1 MENPDRDI
9 PVARVPPI
17 PDRTG
22 VEIDT
27 TFDFRSD
34 AGSGDPD
41 KHSPTL
47 RRYHKLLWSKR
58 LPNGKFFDL
67 DDSDPRR
74 YLYHHSE
81 LGEFL
86 LTSDSVIPTLTRR
99 KKLKAIT
106 DQVGEDLNDEFRYLS
121 YTIGGMLVFPGNQTD
136 GKQTINTARG
146 FSQAISDRLDLTLES
161 IRRYYLDEDSPLA
174 GVLARYDRFF
184 RLFGDFAGYID
195 FFLLHDAIDDDASN
209 IRFCMP
215 FDDFRGPSV
224 PTSLS
229 TYLEY
234 RARSIE
240 FIHARNRRIEH
251 YLREGS
257 DRVAAC

>member
-1 MENPDRDI
+1 MANPDSDI
-9 PVARVPPI
+9 PVARVLPI
-17 PDRTG
+17 ADRKRAE
-22 VEIDT
+22 VDT

-86 LTSDSVIPTLTRR
+86 LTSDSVIATLTRR
-99 KKLKAIT
+99 KNLKPIT
-106 DQVGEDLNDEFRYLS
+106 DQVGEELNGEFRYLS
-121 YTIGGMLVFPGNQTD
+121 YTIGGMLVFPGNQIE
-136 GKQTINTARG
+136 GKQTIKTARG

-161 IRRYYLDEDSPLA
+161 IRRYYLGEESPLA
-174 GVLARYDRFF
+174 GALARYDRFF
-184 RLFGDFAGYID
+184 RLFEDFAGYTD
-195 FFLLHDAIDDDASN
+195 FFLLQDAIDDDAST

-215 FDDFRGPSV
+215 FDDFHGPSV

-229 TYLEY
+229 SYLEY
-234 RARSIE
+234 RSRSIE
-240 FIHARNRRIEH
+240 FIHARNRRIER
-251 YLREGS
+251 YLRKS
-257 DRVAAC
+257 